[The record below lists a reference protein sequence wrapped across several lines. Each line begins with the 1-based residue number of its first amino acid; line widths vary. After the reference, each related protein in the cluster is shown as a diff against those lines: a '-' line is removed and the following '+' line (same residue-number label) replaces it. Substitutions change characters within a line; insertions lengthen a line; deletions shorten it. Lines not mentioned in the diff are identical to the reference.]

1 MLFKRNDVFNM
12 AGMRKHINGLD
23 TLYAIAMFNQEECIS
38 LLGFRVAGNVY
49 DAAWRKGTRRT

>member
-1 MLFKRNDVFNM
+1 M